1 MNILRFYIGKTILAT
16 SLMTLITLAII
27 RVLFALIDE
36 SGDFDKGTYAFI
48 DGLSYALLLS
58 PQYIYEFFPMAILIG
73 SIAGLGMLASRS
85 ELTVMRAAGK
95 TTWQIIG
102 AALSYGLLLIAFSVF
117 LGEYVA
123 PKTTLMAENLRN
135 RALYGE
141 QFVDSNQGLW
151 LKDGANMVHVGEVI
165 GSSRLSDV
173 TVYEFNRDNE
183 LTKMVH
189 ADSAEL
195 IRDSWQ
201 LNDGIITQL
210 GSDSTNDQSSEKSVD
225 IVRDTTTRFDK
236 VERLDFTQQEWQ
248 TDISLDNLSSLR
260 VEPEN
265 MNIVN
270 LYQYRTYL
278 ATNGLDTKNYDLAF
292 WQKVFQPISTAVMI
306 ILAASF
312 IFGPMRSVSMGARVL
327 VGVLTG
333 MVYFFAVR
341 SFGPVSLVAGVPAF
355 LGALMPPLIFSVAAW
370 YLLRRAG

>member
-16 SLMTLITLAII
+16 SIITLVTLAII

-36 SGDFDKGTYAFI
+36 SGDFDKGSYAFM

-73 SIAGLGMLASRS
+73 SIAGLGILASHS

-123 PKTTLMAENLRN
+123 PKTTLMAENIRN

-151 LKDGANMVHVGEVI
+151 LKDGAHMVHVGEVM
-165 GSSRLSDV
+165 GSSQLSDV
-173 TVYEFNRDNE
+173 TVYEFNRANE
-183 LTKMVH
+183 LTRLIH
-189 ADSAEL
+189 ADTA
-195 IRDSWQ
+195 R
-201 LNDGIITQL
+201 LNDAVWTLQNGDVTQL
-210 GSDSTNDQSSEKSVD
+210 GVEVETNSDEESRLGTNVVSRIPFSN
-225 IVRDTTTRFDK
+225 
-236 VERLDFTQQEWQ
+236 QQWE
-248 TDISLDNLSSLR
+248 TSINLDNLSALR

-270 LYQYRTYL
+270 LYQYRQYL
-278 ATNGLDTKNYDLAF
+278 AGNGLDTKSYDLAF

-355 LGALMPPLIFSVAAW
+355 LGAMMPPLIFAVAAW
-370 YLLRRAG
+370 YLLKKAG

>member
-1 MNILRFYIGKTILAT
+1 MNILKFYIGKTILAT
-16 SLMTLITLAII
+16 SLMTLLTLAVI

-48 DGLSYALLLS
+48 DGLSYSLLLS

-73 SIAGLGMLASRS
+73 SIAGLGILASRS

-102 AALSYGLLLIAFSVF
+102 AALSYGLILITFSVF

-165 GSSRLSDV
+165 GASRLSDV

-183 LTKMVH
+183 LTKMIH
-189 ADSAEL
+189 AKSAEL
-195 IRDSWQ
+195 IGNSWSLRQ
-201 LNDGIITQL
+201 GIVTQL
-210 GSDSTNDQSSEKSVD
+210 GATPSETNIGNNSDQ
-225 IVRDTTTRFDK
+225 RFDK
-236 VERLDFTQQEWQ
+236 VERLPFTEKEWQ
-248 TDISLDNLSSLR
+248 TGISLDNLSALS
-260 VEPEN
+260 VDPEN

-270 LYQYRTYL
+270 LYQYRSYL
-278 ATNGLDTKNYDLAF
+278 ASNGLDTKNYDLAF
-292 WQKVFQPISTAVMI
+292 WQKVIQPISTAVMI

-355 LGALMPPLIFSVAAW
+355 LGALMPPLIFAVAAW

>member
-1 MNILRFYIGKTILAT
+1 MNILRFYIGKTVLAT
-16 SLMTLITLAII
+16 SLMTLFSLAVI

-36 SGDFDKGTYAFI
+36 SGDFGEGTYTFI

-73 SIAGLGMLASRS
+73 SISGLGLLASRS

-95 TTWQIIG
+95 TTWQIIS
-102 AALSYGLLLIAFSVF
+102 AALSYGLVLIAFSIF

-141 QFVDSNQGLW
+141 QFMDSNQGLW
-151 LKDGANMVHVGEVI
+151 LKDGADMVHVGEVI
-165 GSSRLSDV
+165 GTSKLNNV
-173 TVYEFNRDNE
+173 TIYEFDRDSE
-183 LTKMVH
+183 LIKMVQ

-195 IRDSWQ
+195 RAQNWIL
-201 LNDGIITQL
+201 LNGVITQL
-210 GSDSTNDQSSEKSVD
+210 GLKTDKVLTD
-225 IVRDTTTRFDK
+225 IDGLNQRFEK
-236 VERLDFTQQEWQ
+236 VERTSFDDRAWNTS
-248 TDISLDNLSSLR
+248 ISLDNLSALR
-260 VEPEN
+260 IEPEN
-265 MNIVN
+265 MNIVS
-270 LYQYRTYL
+270 LYQYRNYL
-278 ATNGLDTKNYDLAF
+278 EGNGLETKNYDLAF
-292 WQKVFQPISTAVMI
+292 WQKLFQPISTAVMI

-341 SFGPVSLVAGVPAF
+341 SFGPVSLVAGLPAF
-355 LGALMPPLIFSVAAW
+355 LGALMPPLIFAVGAW
-370 YLLRRAG
+370 YLLKRAG

>member
-16 SLMTLITLAII
+16 SLMTLMTLAVI

-36 SGDFDKGTYAFI
+36 SGDFGKGSYAFI
-48 DGLSYALLLS
+48 DGLSYSLLLS

-73 SIAGLGMLASRS
+73 SIAGLGVLASRS

-95 TTWQIIG
+95 TTGQIIG
-102 AALSYGLLLIAFSVF
+102 AALSYGLILIAFSVF
-117 LGEYVA
+117 LGEFVA

-135 RALYGE
+135 RSLYGE

-165 GSSRLSDV
+165 GTSRLNEV
-173 TVYEFNRDNE
+173 TVYEFNRENE
-183 LTKMVH
+183 LMRMIN

-195 IRDSWQ
+195 TEKGWILHS
-201 LNDGIITQL
+201 GVATQL
-210 GSDSTNDQSSEKSVD
+210 GSDVNDVAEEKPVK
-225 IVRDTTTRFDK
+225 RFDK
-236 VERLDFTQQEWQ
+236 VERTSFTDQPWD
-248 TDISLDNLSSLR
+248 TSVSLDNLSALR
-260 VEPEN
+260 VDPEN
-265 MNIVN
+265 MNLIN

-278 ATNGLDTKNYDLAF
+278 ESNGLETQNYDLAF

-327 VGVLTG
+327 AGVLTG

-341 SFGPVSLVAGVPAF
+341 SFGPVSLVAGLPAF
-355 LGALMPPLIFSVAAW
+355 IGALMPPLIFAVAAW

>member
-1 MNILRFYIGKTILAT
+1 VNILRFYIGKTILAT
-16 SLMTLITLAII
+16 SLMTLFTLAII

-36 SGDFDKGTYAFI
+36 SGDFDKGSYSFI
-48 DGLSYALLLS
+48 DGLSYSLLLS

-73 SIAGLGMLASRS
+73 SIAGLGVLASRS

-102 AALSYGLLLIAFSVF
+102 AALSYGLVLIAFSVF

-123 PKTTLMAENLRN
+123 PKTSLMAENLRN

-151 LKDGANMVHVGEVI
+151 LKDGANMVHVGEVM

-173 TVYEFNRDNE
+173 TVYEFNRENE
-183 LTKMVH
+183 LTKMIH
-189 ADSAEL
+189 ADTAEL
-195 IRDSWQ
+195 IQGSWQ
-201 LNDGIITQL
+201 LNKGVVTQL
-210 GSDSTNDQSSEKSVD
+210 GSDISGAGEDESIQ
-225 IVRDTTTRFDK
+225 RFDK
-236 VERLDFTQQEWQ
+236 VERLPFTQQPWN
-248 TDISLDNLSSLR
+248 TGISLDNLSALSI
-260 VEPEN
+260 EPEN
-265 MNIVN
+265 MNIVS

-278 ATNGLDTKNYDLAF
+278 DSNGLDTKNYDLAF
-292 WQKVFQPISTAVMI
+292 WQKVFQPISTGVMI

-355 LGALMPPLIFSVAAW
+355 LGALMPPLIFTVAAW

>member
-16 SLMTLITLAII
+16 SLMTLFTLAII

-48 DGLSYALLLS
+48 DGLSYSLLLS

-73 SIAGLGMLASRS
+73 SIAGLGVLASRS

-102 AALSYGLLLIAFSVF
+102 AALSYGLILIAFSVF

-151 LKDGANMVHVGEVI
+151 LKDGANMVHVGEVM

-173 TVYEFNRDNE
+173 TVYEFNRENE
-183 LTKMVH
+183 LTTMIH
-189 ADSAEL
+189 AQSAEL
-195 IRDSWQ
+195 VRGAWQ
-201 LNDGIITQL
+201 LNQGIVTQL
-210 GSDSTNDQSSEKSVD
+210 GSDGAEVEANESITDGSIQ
-225 IVRDTTTRFDK
+225 RFNR
-236 VERLDFTQQEWQ
+236 VERLPFTQQAWD
-248 TDISLDNLSSLR
+248 TDISLDNLSALSI
-260 VEPEN
+260 EPEN
-265 MNIVN
+265 MNILN
-270 LYQYRTYL
+270 LYQYRSYL
-278 ATNGLDTKNYDLAF
+278 ENNGLETKNYDLAF
-292 WQKVFQPISTAVMI
+292 WQKIFQPISTAVMI

-355 LGALMPPLIFSVAAW
+355 LGALMPPLIFAVAAW